1 MQGWPAGVENVT
13 VNVTAEVL
21 YNFENHYFID
31 ENGRVVPIWFVN
43 YINDTS
49 NYTFDVADESMI
61 GNTDSGKI
69 IRPSARYVSAPGFET
84 IVFIAALLVVVLIFK
99 YKKKDRRN

>member
-1 MQGWPAGVENVT
+1 
-13 VNVTAEVL
+13 
-21 YNFENHYFID
+21 
-31 ENGRVVPIWFVN
+31 
-43 YINDTS
+43 
-49 NYTFDVADESMI
+49 MI

-69 IRPSARYVSAPGFET
+69 TRPSARFVSAPGFEA